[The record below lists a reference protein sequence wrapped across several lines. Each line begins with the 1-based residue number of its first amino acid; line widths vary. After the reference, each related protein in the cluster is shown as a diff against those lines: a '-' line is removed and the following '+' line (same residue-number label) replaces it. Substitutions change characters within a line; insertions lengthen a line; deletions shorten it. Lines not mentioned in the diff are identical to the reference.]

1 MTGGGGGMNSLI
13 LRTATRLLI
22 AVLLLF
28 SVFLLLR
35 GHDLPGGGFI
45 GGLVAA
51 SALALYSIAYG
62 PAQAARLLRV
72 RPRRVIG
79 VGLATASLAGVA
91 GAFAGRDF
99 LTGLW
104 WIFPAFGTEVKLS
117 TPLLFDIGVYLV
129 VVGVILTMLFAME
142 EH

>member
-1 MTGGGGGMNSLI
+1 MNSLI

-22 AVLLLF
+22 AVLLLL

-51 SALALYSIAYG
+51 SALALYAIAYG
-62 PAQAARLLRV
+62 YEAAAEVLRV
-72 RPRRVIG
+72 PPQLVIG
-79 VGLATASLAGVA
+79 VGLALSLVAGLAGALV
-91 GAFAGRDF
+91 GREV

-104 WIFPAFGTEVKLS
+104 WIRDVGAIELKLS
-117 TPLLFDIGVYLV
+117 TPLVFDVGVYLV
-129 VVGVILTMLFAME
+129 VIGVVLTMLFALE

>member
-1 MTGGGGGMNSLI
+1 MNSLI

-22 AVLLLF
+22 AVLLLL

-51 SALALYSIAYG
+51 SALALYAIAYG
-62 PAQAARLLRV
+62 YEAAAKVLRV
-72 RPRRVIG
+72 PPQLVMG
-79 VGLATASLAGVA
+79 LGLAMSLTAGLAGALV
-91 GAFAGRDF
+91 GREV

-104 WIFPAFGTEVKLS
+104 WIRDLGRFELKLS
-117 TPLLFDIGVYLV
+117 TPLVFDIGVYLV
-129 VVGVILTMLFAME
+129 VIGVVLTMLFALE

>member
-1 MTGGGGGMNSLI
+1 MNSLI
-13 LRTATRLLI
+13 LRTTTRLLI

-51 SALALYSIAYG
+51 AALALYAIANG
-62 PAQAARLLRV
+62 PAAAARLLRI
-72 RPRRVIG
+72 RPRHVIG
-79 VGLATASLAGVA
+79 IGLVTASAASLLS
-91 GAFAGRDF
+91 AFAGRDF

-104 WIFPAFGTEVKLS
+104 WIFTAFGTEIKLS
-117 TPLLFDIGVYLV
+117 TPLLFDIGVYFV
-129 VVGVILTMLFAME
+129 VIGVVLTMIFALE

>member
-1 MTGGGGGMNSLI
+1 MSSLI
-13 LRTATRLLI
+13 LRTTTRLLI

-51 SALALYSIAYG
+51 SALALYAIAYG
-62 PAQAARLLRV
+62 ADAAARLLRLK
-72 RPRRVIG
+72 PQRVIG
-79 VGLATASLAGVA
+79 LGLVAASAA
-91 GAFAGRDF
+91 GAMAALAGRDF

-117 TPLLFDIGVYLV
+117 TPLLFDVGVYLV
-129 VVGVILTMLFAME
+129 VIGVVLTMLFALE

>member
-1 MTGGGGGMNSLI
+1 VSSLI
-13 LRTATRLLI
+13 LRTTTRLLI

-28 SVFLLLR
+28 SLFLLLR

-51 SALALYSIAYG
+51 SALALYAIANG
-62 PAQAARLLRV
+62 AEAAARLLRLE
-72 RPRRVIG
+72 PRRIIG
-79 VGLATASLAGVA
+79 LGLVTAAGAGVLA
-91 GAFAGRDF
+91 AFAGRDF

-117 TPLLFDIGVYLV
+117 TPLLFDVGVYLV
-129 VVGVILTMLFAME
+129 VIGVVLTMLFALE

>member
-1 MTGGGGGMNSLI
+1 MSSLI
-13 LRTATRLLI
+13 LRTTTRLLI

-51 SALALYSIAYG
+51 SALALYAIAYG
-62 PAQAARLLRV
+62 ADAAARLLRLK
-72 RPRRVIG
+72 PQRVIG
-79 VGLATASLAGVA
+79 LGLVTASAAGVMA
-91 GAFAGRDF
+91 ALAGRDF

-117 TPLLFDIGVYLV
+117 TPLLFDVGVYLV
-129 VVGVILTMLFAME
+129 VIGVVLTMLFALE

>member
-1 MTGGGGGMNSLI
+1 MNSLI

-22 AVLLLF
+22 AVLLLL

-51 SALALYSIAYG
+51 SALALYAIAYG
-62 PAQAARLLRV
+62 YEAAAKVLRV
-72 RPRRVIG
+72 PPQLVMG
-79 VGLATASLAGVA
+79 LGLAMSLTAGLAGALV
-91 GAFAGRDF
+91 GREV

-104 WIFPAFGTEVKLS
+104 WIRDLGRFELKLS
-117 TPLLFDIGVYLV
+117 TPLMFDIGVYLV
-129 VVGVILTMLFAME
+129 VIGVVLTMLFALE

>member
-1 MTGGGGGMNSLI
+1 MNSLI

-51 SALALYSIAYG
+51 AAIALYAIAYG
-62 PAQAARLLRV
+62 APEAAGMLRLP
-72 RPRRVIG
+72 PRIVMG
-79 VGLATASLAGVA
+79 VGLIVSTVA
-91 GAFAGRDF
+91 GLLAALAGRDF

-104 WIFPAFGTEVKLS
+104 WIRDVGPFEIKLS
-117 TPLLFDIGVYLV
+117 TPLLFDVGVYLV
-129 VVGVILTMLFAME
+129 VIGVVLTMLFSLE

>member
-1 MTGGGGGMNSLI
+1 MNSLI

-22 AVLLLF
+22 AVLLLL

-45 GGLVAA
+45 GGLLAA
-51 SALALYSIAYG
+51 SALALYAIAYG
-62 PAQAARLLRV
+62 YEAAAKLLRV
-72 RPRRVIG
+72 PPQLVMG
-79 VGLATASLAGVA
+79 LGLAVSLAAGLA
-91 GAFAGRDF
+91 GALAGREV

-104 WIFPAFGTEVKLS
+104 WIRDLGRFELKLS
-117 TPLLFDIGVYLV
+117 TPLVFDVGVYLV
-129 VVGVILTMLFAME
+129 VIGVVLTMLFALE

>member
-1 MTGGGGGMNSLI
+1 MSSLI
-13 LRTATRLLI
+13 LRTTTRLLI

-51 SALALYSIAYG
+51 SALALYAIAYG
-62 PAQAARLLRV
+62 AEAAARLLRLS
-72 RPRRVIG
+72 PRRVIG
-79 VGLATASLAGVA
+79 IGLVTASAA
-91 GAFAGRDF
+91 GAMAALAGRDF

-104 WIFPAFGTEVKLS
+104 WIFPAFGTEIKLS
-117 TPLLFDIGVYLV
+117 TPLLFDVGVYLV
-129 VVGVILTMLFAME
+129 VIGVVLTMLFALE

>member
-1 MTGGGGGMNSLI
+1 MNSLI

-51 SALALYSIAYG
+51 SALALYAITYG
-62 PAQAARLLRV
+62 HEAAEKLLRV
-72 RPRRVIG
+72 PPQLVMG
-79 VGLATASLAGVA
+79 LGLAVSLTAALAGALV
-91 GAFAGRDF
+91 GREV

-104 WIFPAFGTEVKLS
+104 WIRDMGRFELKLS
-117 TPLLFDIGVYLV
+117 TPLVFDVGVYLV
-129 VVGVILTMLFAME
+129 VIGVVLTMLFALE

>member
-1 MTGGGGGMNSLI
+1 VNSLI

-51 SALALYSIAYG
+51 AAIAL
-62 PAQAARLLRV
+62 
-72 RPRRVIG
+72 
-79 VGLATASLAGVA
+79 
-91 GAFAGRDF
+91 
-99 LTGLW
+99 
-104 WIFPAFGTEVKLS
+104 
-117 TPLLFDIGVYLV
+117 
-129 VVGVILTMLFAME
+129 
-142 EH
+142 

>member
-1 MTGGGGGMNSLI
+1 MNSLI

-22 AVLLLF
+22 AVLLLL

-45 GGLVAA
+45 GGLLAA
-51 SALALYSIAYG
+51 SALALYAIAYG
-62 PAQAARLLRV
+62 YEAAAKLLRV
-72 RPRRVIG
+72 PPQLVMG
-79 VGLATASLAGVA
+79 LGLAMSLTAGLAGALV
-91 GAFAGRDF
+91 GREV

-104 WIFPAFGTEVKLS
+104 WIRDLGRFELKLS
-117 TPLLFDIGVYLV
+117 TPLMFDIGVYLV
-129 VVGVILTMLFAME
+129 VIGVVLTMLFALE

>member
-1 MTGGGGGMNSLI
+1 MSSLI
-13 LRTATRLLI
+13 LRTTTRLLI

-51 SALALYSIAYG
+51 SALALYAIAYG
-62 PAQAARLLRV
+62 ADAAARLLRLK
-72 RPRRVIG
+72 PQRVIG
-79 VGLATASLAGVA
+79 LGLVAASAAGVMA
-91 GAFAGRDF
+91 ALAGRDF

-117 TPLLFDIGVYLV
+117 TPLLFDVGVYLV
-129 VVGVILTMLFAME
+129 VIGVVLTMLFALE

>member
-1 MTGGGGGMNSLI
+1 MNSLI
-13 LRTATRLLI
+13 LRTATRLLLT
-22 AVLLLF
+22 VLLLF

-51 SALALYSIAYG
+51 AALALYAIAYDSD
-62 PAQAARLLRV
+62 AAARLLRIS
-72 RPRRVIG
+72 PRRLLG
-79 VGLATASLAGVA
+79 VGLASSALAGLLA
-91 GAFAGRDF
+91 GAFGYDF
-99 LTGLW
+99 LTGMW
-104 WIFPAFGTEVKLS
+104 WTVEIAGTRLKLS

-129 VVGVILTMLFAME
+129 VIGVILTMLFALE